1 MTIPRS
7 GSGVIRIFGY
17 IILVFGALSMAQ
29 DVVFQIRHSIPPN
42 IGVVIGDGAITL
54 IGLVAI
60 AVAACLKKLEHRIE
74 ALENMRTS
82 S

>member
-7 GSGVIRIFGY
+7 GSGVLRIFGY
-17 IILVFGALSMAQ
+17 IIFVFGALSMAQ
-29 DVVFQIRHSIPPN
+29 DVAFQVWYSTLPDM
-42 IGVVIGDGAITL
+42 GVVLGDGAITL

-60 AVAACLKKLEHRIE
+60 SVAICLRKLEQRIE
-74 ALENMRTS
+74 RLENTHTS